1 MTSPP
6 EPGRPPREQ
15 PLGELRARGR
25 ELRRQRNG
33 RFAPGNGPAEPEPR
47 GGQPRPEV
55 PDPFGAEIDA
65 ALPDGPDGIDW
76 GPAGPPALR
85 AGSGPGGWAGTRRH
99 SAPSVSDP
107 RAVGPGRAP
116 DSGGDRRARQLTGPD
131 AADTMPG
138 TLIPGPGGFVAAP
151 GRGRSAAPTR
161 PGARPAAKGGT
172 ERRQS
177 TGPGRL
183 VRPYMVSGGRT
194 SSDNLALEMEALIV
208 TTSLGE
214 ASLRALARERRQITE
229 LCRDVLSVAEI
240 SAHLDVPFGVACVL
254 VGDLAGEG
262 MVQVHRP
269 ASPDARPDL
278 ALLERVLYGL
288 RDL

>member
-1 MTSPP
+1 
-6 EPGRPPREQ
+6 
-15 PLGELRARGR
+15 
-25 ELRRQRNG
+25 
-33 RFAPGNGPAEPEPR
+33 
-47 GGQPRPEV
+47 
-55 PDPFGAEIDA
+55 
-65 ALPDGPDGIDW
+65 
-76 GPAGPPALR
+76 
-85 AGSGPGGWAGTRRH
+85 
-99 SAPSVSDP
+99 
-107 RAVGPGRAP
+107 
-116 DSGGDRRARQLTGPD
+116 
-131 AADTMPG
+131 
-138 TLIPGPGGFVAAP
+138 
-151 GRGRSAAPTR
+151 
-161 PGARPAAKGGT
+161 
-172 ERRQS
+172 
-177 TGPGRL
+177 
-183 VRPYMVSGGRT
+183 MVSGGRT